1 MFFILRRF
9 KLVKISQ
16 NLMDLENMNISLG
29 IREKKMK
36 KWGRGCR
43 L

>member
-1 MFFILRRF
+1 
-9 KLVKISQ
+9 
-16 NLMDLENMNISLG
+16 MDLENMNISLG